1 MCQFRGCAPFNAENA
16 NRRPWS
22 LGSRLPGERELE
34 SCIVLGGE
42 GMLPMHP
49 DPQHEHGKRA
59 GYVTA
64 WAEAPS
70 GVGERGLE
78 GCGGAS
84 RGRQTANGRRRR
96 WRGVR

>member
-1 MCQFRGCAPFNAENA
+1 
-16 NRRPWS
+16 
-22 LGSRLPGERELE
+22 
-34 SCIVLGGE
+34 
-42 GMLPMHP
+42 MHP